1 MAIQAQSS
9 EITPITQWTDGEI
22 ITAVIAGDRDKYAVI
37 VNRYRPALLNLA
49 RSYLPDSAAAED
61 AVQQAFLNSYR
72 WLSTYD
78 SRYSFR
84 TWLWTILLNV
94 CRRQA
99 QKMSR
104 QRCASLQHSDPAGE
118 AMNIDQGHAAPLE
131 GLIRDER
138 REQIQALLSSLSD
151 THAEAIR
158 LRFFGEMKFQ
168 EIADA
173 QGCTLSAAKARVRNG
188 LIQLSRLLASTEESQ
203 LALVGEGSS
212 R

>member
-1 MAIQAQSS
+1 MAIRAHCN
-9 EITPITQWTDGEI
+9 EKTPPIQWTDGEI
-22 ITAVIAGDRDKYAVI
+22 ITAVTAGDRDKYAVI

-49 RSYLPDSAAAED
+49 RSYMPDSASAED

-99 QKMSR
+99 EKMSR
-104 QRCASLQHSDPAGE
+104 QRCASLEHSDPAGE
-118 AMNIDQGHAAPLE
+118 AANIDQGHAAPLE

-138 REQIQALLSSLSD
+138 REQVQALLASLSD

-158 LRFFGEMKFQ
+158 LRFFGDMKFQ

-188 LIQLSRLLASTEESQ
+188 LMQLSRLLASSDQSQ
-203 LALVGEGSS
+203 LSLIGEGSS

>member
-94 CRRQA
+94 
-99 QKMSR
+99 
-104 QRCASLQHSDPAGE
+104 
-118 AMNIDQGHAAPLE
+118 
-131 GLIRDER
+131 
-138 REQIQALLSSLSD
+138 
-151 THAEAIR
+151 
-158 LRFFGEMKFQ
+158 
-168 EIADA
+168 
-173 QGCTLSAAKARVRNG
+173 
-188 LIQLSRLLASTEESQ
+188 
-203 LALVGEGSS
+203 
-212 R
+212 